1 MKILKLSLLFV
12 ALFFAT
18 RVFAQTQPIFSV
30 EIKLYY
36 GQAKIG
42 QVTNAQ
48 GYASEPE
55 KELEMGSNQYWLQLI
70 SSSGQSLDLR
80 KISLDPRVSP
90 RPPYP
95 GEDPGPVGNIQVD
108 EFSKII
114 YLPYYQDAKLLLLFD
129 ANKNLLDQK
138 DVSYL
143 IPGCGDGVC
152 GDKEN
157 YLTCA
162 SDCPAGGKDGWC
174 NKGLISTDPDCP
186 KTEPAAAAQSP
197 EQKAPQRPYL
207 WLVAGGLAILFIII
221 GLIIYII
228 RKRKAGSGANGA
240 DQFKQ

>member
-1 MKILKLSLLFV
+1 MKIFKLSLLFI
-12 ALFFAT
+12 ALLFAKEA
-18 RVFAQTQPIFSV
+18 FAQTQPIFSV
-30 EIKLYY
+30 EIQLNY

-42 QVTNAQ
+42 EVVNGQ
-48 GYASEPE
+48 GYPSEPE
-55 KELEMGSNQYWLQLI
+55 KELEMGPNQYWLQLI

-80 KISLDPRVSP
+80 KFSIDPRVSP
-90 RPPYP
+90 RPPFP
-95 GEDPGPVGNIQVD
+95 GEETGSVGNIQVD

-157 YLTCA
+157 YLICA

-174 NKGLISTDPDCP
+174 NKGLLLEDQDCP
-186 KTEPAAAAQSP
+186 KEAPVTATQTP
-197 EQKAPQRPYL
+197 EQKTPQISYL
-207 WLVAGGLAILFIII
+207 WFVVGGLAVLSVII

-228 RKRKAGSGANGA
+228 RKRKAANIASGI
-240 DQFKQ
+240 DQYKQ